1 VSGTYTF
8 IVTGDDGVRL
18 YFNGAKVIDGWKDQS
33 ATTYTYTTTLTAGT
47 LYNIE
52 LHFYEHGGEATCRLH
67 WSYPGQPEQAIPQSQ
82 LLPPSG

>member
-1 VSGTYTF
+1 MRSTAF

-52 LHFYEHGGEATCRLH
+52 LHFYEREGEATCRLH
-67 WSYPGQPEQAIPQSQ
+67 WSYPGQTEQAIPQSQ